1 MPPVQKLYLGA
12 GKKREASEENYWEQ
26 IDWPH
31 GRKRV
36 TNEHCQP
43 AGHTPFATNHDAAA
57 NSFALD
63 LKTVLTVKDTAH
75 VHE

>member
-1 MPPVQKLYLGA
+1 MPPVQKLYLEA
-12 GKKREASEENYWEQ
+12 GEKREASEENYWEQ

-31 GRKRV
+31 GRKLV

-43 AGHTPFATNHDAAA
+43 VGHTPFATNQDAAA

-63 LKTVLTVKDTAH
+63 
-75 VHE
+75 